1 MINHTVVVQTVN
13 EMQKELF
20 RATEKFGEFN
30 SAHEGW
36 AILQEEVDEL
46 VQIMKKMWEN
56 VKADD
61 YKAAEEEAIQIG
73 AMAIRFIHDLQK
85 GDDRQLVN
93 GDSSTE

>member
-20 RATEKFGEFN
+20 RATEKFGKFN

-36 AILQEEVDEL
+36 AVLKEEVDEL
-46 VQIMKKMWEN
+46 VKVMDKMWEH
-56 VKADD
+56 VKSDD

-73 AMAIRFIHDLQK
+73 AMVLRFVHDLRRS
-85 GDDRQLVN
+85 DN
-93 GDSSTE
+93 G